1 MPPFLPR
8 KRLRT
13 PSPEPEP
20 SKSKGNGKAVGS
32 TTPRKPTLF
41 DALDAGTSSKQ
52 TAQKTKNLL
61 AKLAGSD
68 DESELT
74 SLSSSE
80 PDFEDVPASKR
91 QRIQNTNASDDDED
105 EDVEFEDVHTHSS
118 A

>member
-13 PSPEPEP
+13 PSPELEP
-20 SKSKGNGKAVGS
+20 SQSKGKGKAVGS
-32 TTPRKPTLF
+32 ATPRKPTLF

-52 TAQKTKNLL
+52 TTQKTKSLL
-61 AKLAGSD
+61 SKLAGSD
-68 DESELT
+68 DESDLT

-80 PDFEDVPASKR
+80 PDFEDVPAPKR
-91 QRIQNTNASDDDED
+91 QRIQNAE
-105 EDVEFEDVHTHSS
+105 